1 MNKTIEKSTDIQNSL
16 VEHKKCSKCKR
27 IYPSASV
34 YFYKNKNRKMGL
46 FCAGIIVFFKFR
58 KE

>member
-1 MNKTIEKSTDIQNSL
+1 MDKTIEKSTDIQNSL

-34 YFYKNKNRKMGL
+34 YFYKNKNRKMGNGGKGTPHGMQ
-46 FCAGIIVFFKFR
+46 AV
-58 KE
+58 